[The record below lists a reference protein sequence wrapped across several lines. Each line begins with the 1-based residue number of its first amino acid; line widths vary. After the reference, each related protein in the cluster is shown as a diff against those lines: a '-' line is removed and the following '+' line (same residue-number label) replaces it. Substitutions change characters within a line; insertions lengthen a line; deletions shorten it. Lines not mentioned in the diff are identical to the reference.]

1 MHQNQYLSDGK
12 YYAGEMSDYAVSGVF
27 DVKNRAKYIQSGLA
41 FRTHTF
47 EPNRELRE
55 EVEKCIQSGEN
66 PPKQTCNKFF
76 GISPMDSDTVKIH
89 VNPFESLAVH
99 YLTRCLVY
107 VYFLSKNFKDIYV
120 IVVRNND
127 QVVLPKIANELKD
140 LQMKPKFYR
149 KDEELKQIEESMARL
164 ARDWE
169 MIGLFLAHLKL
180 PDETTP
186 GEKLPWSLDF
196 GRNSG
201 WIHHKKNSIGSWRF
215 EIFEALN
222 RSLAK
227 IWHNKADPPGALSYT
242 GKCMKIIK
250 SDMLAKDLEPATWL
264 QTEHFKV
271 EIWARNVM
279 EHLLLDDAIDEA
291 DRINLKK
298 LPHMVASFLY
308 TGLMYSS
315 TSLNAFSAFVSGL
328 KRYSNA
334 SQGSVPI
341 DQGHIEYGIEPRF
354 TFSKREIE
362 LYEEQLK
369 FLPALDGIR
378 QRLINSFHRSGSTF
392 SKMKDKDIVLYRAM
406 KFMNNDEV
414 REIQRYRTLTTSTFA
429 SFTSKPEI
437 ILQWNPG
444 NSVDKD
450 AKNPYRF
457 ICSVIVHVDSDG
469 RVPDWVFEVEHS
481 AYTHESEW
489 IVKPDERFRVVAIT
503 NQLFF
508 KANDQK
514 IRDATDLEKDEETKE
529 SIRKQLGAEGLKLK
543 HFVLEHTQHSWEE
556 PIMRAPIMPMDDFI
570 E

>member
-1 MHQNQYLSDGK
+1 
-12 YYAGEMSDYAVSGVF
+12 MSDYAVSGVF
-27 DVKNRAKYIQSGLA
+27 DVKNRAKYTQSGLA

-47 EPNRELRE
+47 EPNPKLRE
-55 EVEKCIQSGEN
+55 EVEKGIQSGEN
-66 PPKQTCNKFF
+66 LPKRTCNRFF
-76 GISPMDSDTVKIH
+76 GISPFDSDTVKIH

-99 YLTRCLVY
+99 YLTRSLVY

-120 IVVRNND
+120 IAVRNND

-140 LQMKPKFYR
+140 LQMKPKLYR
-149 KDEELKQIEESMARL
+149 KDEELKQIEESMARF

-169 MIGLFLAHLKL
+169 MIGLFLARLKL
-180 PDETTP
+180 PDKTTP
-186 GEKLPWSLDF
+186 DKKLPWSLDF
-196 GRNSG
+196 ERNSG
-201 WIHHKKNSIGSWRF
+201 LIHQDKKSIGFWRL

-222 RSLAK
+222 RSFAK
-227 IWHNKADPPGALSYT
+227 IWHDKEDPLGVKGDPLGAKSYM
-242 GKCMKIIK
+242 GKCMKIIGD
-250 SDMLAKDLEPATWL
+250 DMYEKDLESATWL

-271 EIWARNVM
+271 EIWVRNVM
-279 EHLLLDDAIDEA
+279 EHLLLNDAIDEA

-298 LPHMVASFLY
+298 LPHMVASILY
-308 TGLMYSS
+308 TKSMQNSAS
-315 TSLNAFSAFVSGL
+315 FNRFSAFVSGL

-341 DQGHIEYGIEPRF
+341 DNGNIEYGIEPRF
-354 TFSKREIE
+354 TFPEREIE

-378 QRLINSFHRSGSTF
+378 QRLINSIHRSGSTF
-392 SKMKDKDIVLYRAM
+392 SQMKDKDIVLYRAM
-406 KFMNNDEV
+406 KFMNDDEV
-414 REIQRYRTLTTSTFA
+414 REIQRYRTLTTLTFA
-429 SFTSKPEI
+429 SFTSNPEN
-437 ILQWNPG
+437 ILSWDPKK
-444 NSVDKD
+444 SADKD
-450 AKNPYRF
+450 AENSYRF
-457 ICSVIVHVDSDG
+457 VCSVIVHVDSNG

-481 AYTHESEW
+481 AYKHESEW

-508 KANDQK
+508 NANDK
-514 IRDATDLEKDEETKE
+514 YVRAATDLEKDEETKQ
-529 SIRKQLGAEGLKLK
+529 SIREKLSQEGSNLK